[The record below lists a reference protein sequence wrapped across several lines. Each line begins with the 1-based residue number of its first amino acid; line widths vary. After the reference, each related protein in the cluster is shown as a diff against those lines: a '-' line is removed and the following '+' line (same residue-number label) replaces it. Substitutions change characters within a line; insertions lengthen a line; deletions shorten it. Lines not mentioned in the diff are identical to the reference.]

1 MLPRGLYK
9 QAGLSLSTLT
19 HHLWMNLDLLE
30 FKIAQLLHNSGGDVS
45 NSQVN
50 LYSENSFPIFF
61 QKGKILFFKVSSLSF
76 VFLDL
81 LENFW
86 GECFAERMALM

>member
-61 QKGKILFFKVSSLSF
+61 SKR
-76 VFLDL
+76 
-81 LENFW
+81 ENFIFQ
-86 GECFAERMALM
+86 GI

>member
-45 NSQVN
+45 VK
-50 LYSENSFPIFF
+50 LIYTL
-61 QKGKILFFKVSSLSF
+61 KIASLFFFSKR
-76 VFLDL
+76 
-81 LENFW
+81 ENFIFQ
-86 GECFAERMALM
+86 GI